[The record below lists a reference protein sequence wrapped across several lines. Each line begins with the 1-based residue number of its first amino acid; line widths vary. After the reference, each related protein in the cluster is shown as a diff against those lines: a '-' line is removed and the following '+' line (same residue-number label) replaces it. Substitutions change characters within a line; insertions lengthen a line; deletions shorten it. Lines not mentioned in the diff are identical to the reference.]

1 MLALYLTA
9 LIVGG
14 VLVGLSAFSG
24 GDHDANFDFDA
35 DADADF
41 DAEADA
47 DADASGDGDGDAE
60 AQHDVGHGAIGFS
73 ITELLPIASLRF
85 WTFGLAF
92 GGLLGT
98 LLTLIGHIGPIPIAL
113 TSALVGYLAGF
124 GITAAVRRLK
134 NEKVTS
140 TVNDTDCIGASGRVL
155 LPVSG
160 TAAGRVRV
168 ELRGRI
174 VDFVAETDDGVD
186 IAIDEEVLVYDV
198 RDDGVA
204 LVSRSS

>member
-1 MLALYLTA
+1 
-9 LIVGG
+9 
-14 VLVGLSAFSG
+14 
-24 GDHDANFDFDA
+24 
-35 DADADF
+35 
-41 DAEADA
+41 
-47 DADASGDGDGDAE
+47 
-60 AQHDVGHGAIGFS
+60 
-73 ITELLPIASLRF
+73 
-85 WTFGLAF
+85 
-92 GGLLGT
+92 
-98 LLTLIGHIGPIPIAL
+98 
-113 TSALVGYLAGF
+113 
-124 GITAAVRRLK
+124 VRRLK